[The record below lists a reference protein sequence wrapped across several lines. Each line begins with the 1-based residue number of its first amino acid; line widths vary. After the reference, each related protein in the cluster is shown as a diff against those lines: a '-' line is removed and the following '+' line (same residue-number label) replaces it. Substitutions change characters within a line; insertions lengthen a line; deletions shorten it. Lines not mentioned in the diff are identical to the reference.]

1 MKSYQNLLLAN
12 KSWANSTA
20 QADPEYFK
28 RMAAGQSPEFLWI
41 GCADSRAPADKLTGT
56 EPGQI
61 FVHRNVANLV
71 INTDINL
78 LSVLQYAVEV
88 LKVKHIMVVGHTG
101 CGGVRAAM
109 GHAKLGLIDAWIKSI
124 KDVYAENEAELKV
137 IADDS
142 ERADRLAELNVIQQV
157 KNLLKT
163 SFVQEAWKQ
172 GEYPYVHG
180 WMLDL
185 KSGMIKQLCDVS
197 KDDKDQILEN
207 VYQYAL

>member
-1 MKSYQNLLLAN
+1 
-12 KSWANSTA
+12 
-20 QADPEYFK
+20 
-28 RMAAGQSPEFLWI
+28 MAAGQSPEFLWI